1 MRTRNRQRK
10 QDSER
15 NERTRKA
22 VATFVEKRKG
32 HIKYTISIDKASE
45 KNKASKNKQKRRN
58 GYLQDIA
65 RRPLL
70 QLLAGSSGVTC
81 LRTREPGESERL
93 IGSHSARSL
102 TPASATPAAVYGDS
116 SSGERRERDLIFR
129 PEPAGRRP
137 FFLFLFFPTFLPR
150 FITFFLVFVLSTDRW
165 SVLRPSSICV
175 IRVVSFRAE

>member
-1 MRTRNRQRK
+1 MKRTRQVK
-10 QDSER
+10 
-15 NERTRKA
+15 TK
-22 VATFVEKRKG
+22 
-32 HIKYTISIDKASE
+32 
-45 KNKASKNKQKRRN
+45 KRRN

-137 FFLFLFFPTFLPR
+137 FFLFFFFQPFCRVSLLFFFSSLYFPRIAGLSCVPLLFALFASPPFVRNRFPPPSNHRSNEGSRGLLILPYG
-150 FITFFLVFVLSTDRW
+150 
-165 SVLRPSSICV
+165 
-175 IRVVSFRAE
+175 